1 MSSLRTPS
9 NSKLIASIVAGA
21 LSMTAMLPASAALI
35 IDNTTT
41 GNYNAGLGTSLDTLG
56 VNDPIPC
63 ANVGCGDATLSF
75 GSAPNL
81 GAASVALGAW
91 LTTPS
96 TPGGAWTGTQAI
108 PQSWAV
114 NDETAIIYTF
124 DAQAGLQ
131 NVSLALGVDNGI
143 FVWLDGNYV
152 FGARAGGGSSL
163 GEYMPVLGNIGAGIH
178 YLQLLREDH
187 GGGTGYD
194 IRLTAD
200 FVRPSVPEPASLWML
215 GLGVIGLIAA
225 RRRNAA
231 ASRR

>member
-1 MSSLRTPS
+1 MNDLR
-9 NSKLIASIVAGA
+9 AR
-21 LSMTAMLPASAALI
+21 MTEASASRRPCEDQHRQSAPS
-35 IDNTTT
+35 
-41 GNYNAGLGTSLDTLG
+41 TS
-56 VNDPIPC
+56 
-63 ANVGCGDATLSF
+63 GCGDTTLSF
-75 GSAPNL
+75 GSASNL

-91 LTTPS
+91 LTTPAA
-96 TPGGAWTGTQAI
+96 PGGAWTGTQAI
-108 PQSWAV
+108 PQGWAV

-143 FVWLDGNYV
+143 FVWLDGNYL

-163 GEYMPVLGNIGAGIH
+163 GEYMPALGNISAGIH

-187 GGGTGYD
+187 GGATGYD
-194 IRLTAD
+194 IQLTAD
-200 FVRPSVPEPASLWML
+200 FVRPSVPEPVSLWML

>member
-9 NSKLIASIVAGA
+9 NTKLIASIVAGA

-91 LTTPS
+91 LTTPAA
-96 TPGGAWTGTQAI
+96 PGGAWTGTQAI
-108 PQSWAV
+108 PQGWAV

-143 FVWLDGNYV
+143 FVWLDGNYL

-163 GEYMPVLGNIGAGIH
+163 GEYMPALGNISAGIH

-187 GGGTGYD
+187 GGATGYD
-194 IRLTAD
+194 IQLTAD
-200 FVRPSVPEPASLWML
+200 FVRPSVPEPVSLWML